1 MVKKEQENF
10 EFEPLTSIAE
20 PRFAYP
26 DVKLLVE
33 KFPIL
38 DTSE

>member
-10 EFEPLTSIAE
+10 ELEFVKSIAE

-26 DVKLLVE
+26 DVKLLAE
-33 KFPIL
+33 KFPVL